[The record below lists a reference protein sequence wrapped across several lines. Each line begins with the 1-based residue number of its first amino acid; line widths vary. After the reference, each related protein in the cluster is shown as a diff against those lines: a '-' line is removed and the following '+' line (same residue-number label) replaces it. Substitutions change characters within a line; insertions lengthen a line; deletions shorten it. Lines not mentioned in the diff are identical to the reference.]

1 MSWIDGE
8 TGLPVEAA
16 EKIKKKLISII
27 QVNQELSAELM
38 RIEEEKLQLTSS
50 IENLRNKVDELV
62 LENMQ
67 LKEQLE
73 KLIKTDKSLSGN
85 SASTASEY

>member
-8 TGLPVEAA
+8 TGLPIECA

-27 QVNQELSAELM
+27 QTNQELSTRLM
-38 RIEEEKLQLTSS
+38 RIEEEKQQLLGAIEILQ
-50 IENLRNKVDELV
+50 NKIDELS
-62 LENMQ
+62 LQNMQ

-73 KLIKTDKSLSGN
+73 RLVKTDTTS
-85 SASTASEY
+85 